1 MNFLLV
7 HFEKD
12 SPNSDVHTLG
22 DAVWYMLV
30 SLTSVGYGDKFPV
43 SIGGRDI
50 GYFYILAR
58 LGVLGVLISS
68 ISSNIFTMI
77 KENKIYSTFK

>member
-7 HFEKD
+7 HFEKNN
-12 SPNSDVHTLG
+12 PNSDIHTLG
-22 DAVWYMLV
+22 DAIWYMLV
-30 SLTSVGYGDKFPV
+30 SLTSVGYGDKVPV
-43 SIGGRDI
+43 SVGGRVI
-50 GYFYILAR
+50 GYFYILAS

>member
-1 MNFLLV
+1 MV

-12 SPNSDVHTLG
+12 NPNSDVHTLG

-30 SLTSVGYGDKFPV
+30 SLTSVGYGDKVPV
-43 SIGGRDI
+43 S
-50 GYFYILAR
+50 